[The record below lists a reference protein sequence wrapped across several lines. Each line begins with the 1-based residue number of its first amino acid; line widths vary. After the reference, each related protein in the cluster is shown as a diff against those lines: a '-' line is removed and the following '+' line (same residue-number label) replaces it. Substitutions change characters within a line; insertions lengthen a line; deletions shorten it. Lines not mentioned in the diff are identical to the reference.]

1 MFLIS
6 KIQENCFF
14 LYIFKN
20 MFLKIVKAIKNF
32 FLKKLNVWLATF
44 IKVKVWSVDY
54 QKKDNIYIREFFF
67 FFMKS
72 TGRFGSTF
80 TSHVRV
86 LPFLFLFLHAFQ
98 EVRGYCSW
106 TVALNVEFSSV
117 NSASVHCSWIHKYH
131 FLIIF
136 SLKMNLTVLF
146 IYLKII
152 LLQYFQ
158 FSISAK

>member
-1 MFLIS
+1 MFFEKTECLASNIYKS
-6 KIQENCFF
+6 ES
-14 LYIFKN
+14 
-20 MFLKIVKAIKNF
+20 LKC
-32 FLKKLNVWLATF
+32 KLP
-44 IKVKVWSVDY
+44 
-54 QKKDNIYIREFFF
+54 KKDNVYVREFFF
-67 FFMKS
+67 FFLKS

-98 EVRGYCSW
+98 EICGYCSW